1 MCKYSSIDSK
11 EALASTIGVSVRQI
25 TGLVYGIGID
35 NCYHSFYISKKNGKK
50 RQISAPNKS
59 LKYVQRRLCRLLIEK
74 LNDFYLEYKIK
85 NQIAHG
91 FLKGKSIK
99 TNALPHR
106 NKRYVLNIDLK
117 DFLILFILVEYRA
130 FFKKIIILNYQ
141 K

>member
-117 DFLILFILVEYRA
+117 DFFDSIHFGRVRG
-130 FFKKIIILNYQ
+130 FF
-141 K
+141 